1 MGHSPTVV
9 LGESKVIFDCSAL
22 LLLIRPMAITK
33 QKTEPWDDESG
44 KKTELTLLTPG
55 QKLRVGM
62 IKGSIF
68 VWE

>member
-1 MGHSPTVV
+1 
-9 LGESKVIFDCSAL
+9 
-22 LLLIRPMAITK
+22 MAITK